1 MFLRGSG
8 DHLDEMDNFGQLVTT
23 VARLWRRSAN
33 ERLDRYGISH
43 AAAMP
48 LLALW
53 QLGGKARQGAV
64 AEQAG
69 LEGPSVVRLID
80 LLVAEG
86 LMDRREDP
94 TDRRAKILVLTAKGR
109 ERMQEINAVLAELR
123 GEIIAEFD
131 HQDLRTAAAVLK
143 RLQSS
148 LAAPPAA

>member
-1 MFLRGSG
+1 
-8 DHLDEMDNFGQLVTT
+8 MDNFGQLVTT

-53 QLGGKARQGAV
+53 QLGGEARQGAV

-80 LLVAEG
+80 LLVIDG
-86 LMDRREDP
+86 LVDRREDP
-94 TDRRAKILVLTAKGR
+94 TDRRAKILALTTKGR
-109 ERMQEINAVLAELR
+109 ERMREINAVLAELR
-123 GEIIAEFD
+123 GEVIAEFD
-131 HQDLRTAAAVLK
+131 RRDLETAAMVLK
-143 RLQSS
+143 RLQAS
-148 LAAPPAA
+148 LAVP